1 MGRSASTG
9 FRADALP
16 ALARVRT
23 GSRPS
28 IPHRRLVMSSQ
39 LLFFISALG
48 AVNGIFLAC
57 YQFSRRSHRVTNCVL
72 GALLLAIG
80 FRTAKSTFYYFN
92 PAIAVDILQAGIS
105 ACLLI
110 GPLSYLYVHCHLAD
124 LAKRGA
130 GKHWRAHIMPA
141 LCIIGIGIFFPYSRY
156 PHIWHYSVRAI
167 HIYWLFYL
175 ILAGKQLWHSRALLL
190 DAHGR
195 IPRQN
200 YLVLSVYAS
209 SFLILVAYATTAFTS
224 YIVGAISFTV
234 SMHISFLIYVL
245 QKDGMVEE
253 GKKEKYQN
261 RKLTNDDARAL
272 LDALDR
278 AMSEQRLYL
287 NPNLS
292 LPLLAKKVG
301 YLQTT
306 VSQAINEKLDKSFN
320 LYINEFRIQHARQL
334 LTDES
339 HLTMELVAERSGF
352 NSSSTFFAAF
362 KKIAGQTPASYRAA
376 SAAQPASSPHDHQLS
391 SPS

>member
-1 MGRSASTG
+1 M
-9 FRADALP
+9 
-16 ALARVRT
+16 RT
-23 GSRPS
+23 GSRS
-28 IPHRRLVMSSQ
+28 SLPHRRLVISSQ

-57 YQFSRRSHRVTNCVL
+57 YQFSRRSHRLTNSML

-92 PAIAVDILQAGIS
+92 PAIAVEILQAGIS

-124 LAKRGA
+124 LAQRA
-130 GKHWRAHIMPA
+130 VGKHWRTHLLLA
-141 LCIIGIGIFFPYSRY
+141 LCAIGIGIIFPYSRY
-156 PHIWHYSVRAI
+156 PHIWRYSILAVHA
-167 HIYWLFYL
+167 YWLFYL
-175 ILAGKQLWHSRALLL
+175 LLAGKQLWQSRDLLL
-190 DAHGR
+190 GAGGR
-195 IPRQN
+195 ISRQN
-200 YLVLSVYAS
+200 YLALSVYVS
-209 SFLILVAYATTAFTS
+209 SFLILVAYATTPFTS

-234 SMHISFLIYVL
+234 SMHISILIFVL
-245 QKDGMVEE
+245 QKDARVETA
-253 GKKEKYQN
+253 KKEKYQN
-261 RKLTNDDARAL
+261 RQLADEDARAL
-272 LDALDR
+272 LDSLDR
-278 AMSEQRLYL
+278 AISEQRLYL

-320 LYINEFRIQHARQL
+320 LYINEFRIQYAKQL

-352 NSSSTFFAAF
+352 NSNSTFFAAF

-376 SAAQPASSPHDHQLS
+376 SAARHASSSPDHQLGI
-391 SPS
+391 PS